1 MSFADTILFNG
12 KITTMDPDQPEA
24 SAVAVKDG
32 KIHAVG
38 SDLDMMTHKGLDTDV
53 IDLKGQRTIPG

>member
-24 SAVAVKDG
+24 SAVAIKDG
-32 KIHAVG
+32 
-38 SDLDMMTHKGLDTDV
+38 DTLLAL
-53 IDLKGQRTIPG
+53 ILISWPIRAQIRI